1 MMSTQGSNRSVSN
14 SANASGVR
22 SSGAPP
28 IFVETD
34 VHPFLNFKSSE
45 ETPFKATFESKQG
58 YTYGI
63 EMVNQKPEDRINLLE
78 LERDGLGF
86 DPYTVIEQSFN

>member
-1 MMSTQGSNRSVSN
+1 MMSQTGSYRSLGNFS
-14 SANASGVR
+14 STSGVK

-28 IFVETD
+28 IFVEID

-45 ETPFKATFESKQG
+45 ENPFKATFESKQG

-63 EMVNQKPEDRINLLE
+63 EMVNKKPEERINLLE
-78 LERDGLGF
+78 LERDGFGF
-86 DPYTVIEQSFN
+86 DPYVVIEQSFN